1 MTVSCP
7 TSAQVS
13 GRKTFVLVHGFYHGG
28 WCWRGVADLLEVRGH
43 KVYAH
48 RLPATATARI
58 FSVSTSGLDTQIAD
72 IANLVIWED
81 LNDVC
86 LLRIRLAAVPRRA
99 RFASVQSSGS
109 TRSNRST
116 DRKVSSTF
124 RSSAERLLRS
134 RWCAES
140 PATSRHQPRR
150 SRSARKI
157 TLDGFEADSA
167 AERPAMQVIKL
178 TGKREAIAKKTY
190 IRTPK
195 YPQAAFDKA
204 LVDCNGAGNWQTI
217 INDYSGHDAMTDQ
230 PAWLESLVSAN
241 LVREHRVES
250 FQGGHLD
257 RCAVPQPATIDF
269 DGLNAVCV

>member
-1 MTVSCP
+1 MSCP

-13 GRKTFVLVHGFYHGG
+13 GRKTLVLVHGFYHGG

-43 KVYAH
+43 KFYAH

-124 RSSAERLLRS
+124 RSSRSDNRAASTGS
-134 RWCAES
+134 RWE
-140 PATSRHQPRR
+140 
-150 SRSARKI
+150 
-157 TLDGFEADSA
+157 DE
-167 AERPAMQVIKL
+167 QVH
-178 TGKREAIAKKTY
+178 AIAV
-190 IRTPK
+190 
-195 YPQAAFDKA
+195 AD
-204 LVDCNGAGNWQTI
+204 
-217 INDYSGHDAMTDQ
+217 
-230 PAWLESLVSAN
+230 
-241 LVREHRVES
+241 LVRLAGRFCVSDVRILQRHDGISTSYGMTV
-250 FQGGHLD
+250 QG
-257 RCAVPQPATIDF
+257 RCTVTDTVKFSDFKGPSTITSER
-269 DGLNAVCV
+269 